1 MQLLLNSRAYSVQE
15 AVLLLGLSNLLILSV
30 YPSSQSAFRGK
41 MDMLS
46 QLGIAFNP
54 KLEISKQQWTRLVTE
69 LSGDLIRKSLPAES
83 VCPRLLRP
91 PLPLQGGSRCNPR
104 AQPLGA
110 VACCALFLLTCGL
123 LMTSSHY
130 SKAS

>member
-1 MQLLLNSRAYSVQE
+1 MQLLLNSRAYSVQD

-69 LSGDLIRKSLPAES
+69 LSGDVIRKSLPVCARGCFAPRCRCRGVHDATPVRNLS
-83 VCPRLLRP
+83 VR
-91 PLPLQGGSRCNPR
+91 
-104 AQPLGA
+104 
-110 VACCALFLLTCGL
+110 
-123 LMTSSHY
+123 
-130 SKAS
+130 